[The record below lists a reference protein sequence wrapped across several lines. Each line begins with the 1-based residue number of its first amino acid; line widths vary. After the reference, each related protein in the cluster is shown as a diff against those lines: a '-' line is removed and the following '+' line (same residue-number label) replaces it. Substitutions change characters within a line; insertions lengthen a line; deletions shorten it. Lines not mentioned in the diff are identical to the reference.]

1 MTHHDDLIDAFD
13 QWVLDPHRGSDMDVA
28 VTVGRRGTATDR
40 WPVLDVLYELAD
52 ETRVVDARVEAALHL
67 PPGST
72 YALAARVLWA
82 TRHVWDVRAERL
94 AG

>member
-1 MTHHDDLIDAFD
+1 MTHHDDLIAAFD
-13 QWVLDPHRGSDMDVA
+13 QWVLDPRRGSDMEVA

-40 WPVLDVLYELAD
+40 WLVVDVLYELAD
-52 ETRVVDARVEAALHL
+52 AARPVDARVEAALRL

-82 TRHVWDVRAERL
+82 TQHVWDVRAERL